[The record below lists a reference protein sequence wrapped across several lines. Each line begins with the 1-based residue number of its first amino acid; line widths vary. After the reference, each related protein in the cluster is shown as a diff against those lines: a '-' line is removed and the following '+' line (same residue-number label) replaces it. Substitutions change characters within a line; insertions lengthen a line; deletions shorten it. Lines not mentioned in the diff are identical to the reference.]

1 MIDDTGKE
9 GAVFGVRVLRSQDGW
24 VESSG
29 KGVKKEKRRMSVDT
43 DTVEVMKRSVRRFL
57 PNGL

>member
-9 GAVFGVRVLRSQDGW
+9 GAVFGVRVLRNQDGW
-24 VESSG
+24 VESPS
-29 KGVKKEKRRMSVDT
+29 KRVKKEKRRMGVGT
-43 DTVEVMKRSVRRFL
+43 DTMEIMKRSVRRFL

>member
-24 VESSG
+24 VESSH
-29 KGVKKEKRRMSVDT
+29 KGVKKEERMGVNT
-43 DTVEVMKRSVRRFL
+43 DTMEIMKRSVRRFL